1 MHIFVITGPA
11 GVGKSHLINELSK
24 NGLYPL
30 EVYTDRTRRPSEER
44 VTDRVYISVD
54 EFNKS
59 LNDFLYWFEFQGNR
73 YGYKKDDIEKQRKL
87 GRSICFNITPTHLK
101 FLLERLPEAVTIYL
115 NTPVEDFDLLFRR
128 MVERDISPG
137 DFEKDREK
145 KVKKI
150 ESRLKS
156 ALSEAI
162 DYGEIEK
169 VFSLNPMS
177 RSFVVKDDRTLYEE
191 VLPYIL
197 GCQ

>member
-1 MHIFVITGPA
+1 M
-11 GVGKSHLINELSK
+11 
-24 NGLYPL
+24 
-30 EVYTDRTRRPSEER
+30 
-44 VTDRVYISVD
+44 
-54 EFNKS
+54 
-59 LNDFLYWFEFQGNR
+59 YWFEFQGNR
-73 YGYKKDDIEKQRKL
+73 YGYKKDDIEKQGKL

-128 MVERDISPG
+128 MVERDISSG
-137 DFEKDREK
+137 DSEEDREK

-150 ESRLKS
+150 ESRLEF
-156 ALSEAI
+156 ALGEAI